1 MRKDRSFNQMREI
14 SFEKNVNIHADGSC
28 LVKFGNTH
36 VLCLATIDE
45 KVPHWLKNTGKG
57 WVTAEYGMLPGST
70 SSRNRRESKVG
81 KQTGGDVLANKNT
94 LLSILAEMN
103 SSDEQ
108 RTELKRLKNEKDPK
122 SKIEGVKSIFDDLDI
137 KSKCTEVMQSYYEK
151 ALQSFSEINTKNKN
165 NALLELSNA
174 LMNRDF

>member
-1 MRKDRSFNQMREI
+1 
-14 SFEKNVNIHADGSC
+14 
-28 LVKFGNTH
+28 
-36 VLCLATIDE
+36 
-45 KVPHWLKNTGKG
+45 
-57 WVTAEYGMLPGST
+57 
-70 SSRNRRESKVG
+70 
-81 KQTGGDVLANKNT
+81 
-94 LLSILAEMN
+94 MN

-108 RTELKRLKNEKDPK
+108 RSELKRLKNEKDPTI
-122 SKIEGVKSIFDDLDI
+122 KIEGVKSIFDDLDI

>member
-1 MRKDRSFNQMREI
+1 MIRLKTSVLLGCALEMGAIICGASDENKKLIYDFG
-14 SFEKNVNIHADGSC
+14 VNIGIAFQIQDD
-28 LVKFGNTH
+28 L
-36 VLCLATIDE
+36 LDL
-45 KVPHWLKNTGKG
+45 
-57 WVTAEYGMLPGST
+57 YGDT
-70 SSRNRRESKVG
+70 KKVG

-108 RTELKRLKNEKDPK
+108 RLELKRLKNEKDAT

-151 ALQSFSEINTKNKN
+151 ALKSFADINTKNKN
-165 NALLELSNA
+165 KCAFGALKCLNESGFLSY
-174 LMNRDF
+174 